1 MQGRRFR
8 ALTMR
13 LRLQYGALAGLVTM
27 DAVMTTAA
35 QFLTA
40 AEQERMEAALHVF
53 LSHYYQLASQALTAG
68 VKLWKVV
75 PKFHMLEH
83 MVLDQAPFQ
92 NPRSYHGYSD
102 EAGLWSSLRP
112 IALAR
117 GNDPASLSACTRA
130 LAPASVAAASAC
142 FRRTSWAS

>member
-1 MQGRRFR
+1 M
-8 ALTMR
+8 APW
-13 LRLQYGALAGLVTM
+13 LA
-27 DAVMTTAA
+27 TAA

-102 EAGLWSSLRP
+102 EAGLWSTLHP

-130 LAPASVAAASAC
+130 LAPASVAAAVTRQASLKVCTRALASAC
-142 FRRTSWAS
+142 FCRTSWAS